1 MDQYSY
7 MGFTFDVADAG
18 EARAGT
24 IVLLHGF
31 PQTSY
36 SWRRVTPILNEA
48 GYRTVAP
55 DQRGYS
61 PGARPAARTVYR
73 SSELIDD
80 VVGLITRLNSGPVH
94 LVGHDWGAAVAWGLA
109 AERPDL
115 IRTLTSV
122 SVPHPAA
129 FLKSLFSSDQL
140 LKSWYMAAFQ
150 PPLLPDLLL
159 TRVPVVLD
167 EMMRRAGMDDEQ
179 IADVHRLV
187 IDTGALSGALN
198 WYRGMG
204 MTAPDKLNRRVTVPT
219 THVWGA
225 KDVALSRRGAEL
237 AEEYAPATT
246 ASKCFPNRAT
256 GFPSTTRSGS
266 ARSSS
271 SASAVSDCPLPIR
284 QDWVPAK
291 YARTTPTVAGVGNSS
306 LLTPSGPTLTVHC
319 AADLSTRLESL
330 VSTTSCVPA
339 HP

>member
-18 EARAGT
+18 EPREGT

-36 SWRRVTPILNEA
+36 SWRKVTPILNAA

-80 VVGLITRLNSGPVH
+80 VVGLITRLDSGPVH
-94 LVGHDWGAAVAWGLA
+94 LVGHDWGAAVAWRLA
-109 AERPDL
+109 GSRPDL
-115 IRTLTSV
+115 VRTLTSV

-129 FLKSLFSSDQL
+129 FIKSLFTSDQL
-140 LKSWYMAAFQ
+140 LRSWYMAAFQ

-159 TRVPVVLD
+159 SRMPIVLD
-167 EMMRRAGMDDEQ
+167 EMLRRSGMDTEQ

-187 IDTGALSGALN
+187 VDTGALGGALN
-198 WYRGMG
+198 WYRAMG
-204 MTAPDKLNRRVTVPT
+204 MTSPPNLARRIAVPT

-225 KDVALSRRGAEL
+225 KDPALSRRGAEL
-237 AEEYAPATT
+237 AEEYA
-246 ASKCFPNRAT
+246 
-256 GFPSTTRSGS
+256 
-266 ARSSS
+266 
-271 SASAVSDCPLPIR
+271 
-284 QDWVPAK
+284 
-291 YARTTPTVAGVGNSS
+291 VA
-306 LLTPSGPTLTVHC
+306 
-319 AADLSTRLESL
+319 DYRLEVL
-330 VSTTSCVPA
+330 PEAGHWIPEHDAERLGRIIVDRV
-339 HP
+339 HGH

>member
-7 MGFTFDVADAG
+7 MGLTFDVADAG
-18 EARAGT
+18 EPREGT

-36 SWRRVTPILNEA
+36 SWRKVTPILNAA

-80 VVGLITRLNSGPVH
+80 VVGLITRLDSGPVH

-109 AERPDL
+109 GSRPDL
-115 IRTLTSV
+115 VRTLTSV

-129 FLKSLFSSDQL
+129 FIKSLFSSDQL

-159 TRVPVVLD
+159 SRVPIVLD
-167 EMMRRAGMDDEQ
+167 QMLRRSGMDSEQ

-187 IDTGALSGALN
+187 VDTGALGGALN
-198 WYRGMG
+198 WYRAMG
-204 MTAPDKLNRRVTVPT
+204 MTSPPNLARRVAVPT

-225 KDVALSRRGAEL
+225 KDTALSRRGAEL
-237 AEEYAPATT
+237 AEGYA
-246 ASKCFPNRAT
+246 
-256 GFPSTTRSGS
+256 
-266 ARSSS
+266 
-271 SASAVSDCPLPIR
+271 
-284 QDWVPAK
+284 
-291 YARTTPTVAGVGNSS
+291 VA
-306 LLTPSGPTLTVHC
+306 
-319 AADLSTRLESL
+319 DYRLEVLPNSGHWIPEHDAERL
-330 VSTTSCVPA
+330 GQLILDRV
-339 HP
+339 HGN